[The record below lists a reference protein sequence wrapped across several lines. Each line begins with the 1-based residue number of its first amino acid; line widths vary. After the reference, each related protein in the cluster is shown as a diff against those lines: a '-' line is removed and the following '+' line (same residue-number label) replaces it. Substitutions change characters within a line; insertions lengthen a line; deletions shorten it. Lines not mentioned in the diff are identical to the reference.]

1 MTRQC
6 TVRPLSLRELIHLID
21 TATTDSM
28 ELRHER
34 FPEGIVWWQVHEA
47 GADPVRAAA
56 EVEESDP

>member
-1 MTRQC
+1 M
-6 TVRPLSLRELIHLID
+6 RPLSLRELIHLID